1 MESPRA
7 PFKVCT
13 CCRTA
18 WPDRSLF
25 LSDQG
30 LHLIGYQVNYIELG
44 AGLLL
49 FNHAPCRTT
58 LAVQASQ
65 FQDLYTGP
73 MVQERRTGHAD
84 CPGYCLRGGE
94 LAACPA
100 QCECASVRQILQ
112 IVSRWPKRLSP
123 SGKDDSLALPAT
135 RCDDGA

>member
-1 MESPRA
+1 MESPQA

-44 AGLLL
+44 AGLFL

-84 CPGYCLRGGE
+84 CPGYCLREGE

-100 QCECASVRQILQ
+100 QCECASVRQILE
-112 IVSRWPKRLSP
+112 IVSRWPMRLSP

-135 RCDDGA
+135 RCDDRE